1 MGPRC
6 LASEDIT
13 LLTINK
19 NRRIFMNNRSLVL
32 RKFNSIFED
41 SLFNSLENFFPE
53 IFSDLKF
60 EKETQYPFDIYVEKS
75 DDNKEEDIYYI
86 EMALSGFRK
95 EDIKIT
101 HCNAK
106 NSYIVVEAGTEDN
119 KEDSE
124 RKYLV
129 RRVSSKSTRQL
140 INVPHNSE
148 IGEVSFVNG
157 NLK

>member
-95 EDIKIT
+95 ED
-101 HCNAK
+101 
-106 NSYIVVEAGTEDN
+106 N

-148 IGEVSFVNG
+148 IG
-157 NLK
+157 